1 MDSFLFNY
9 VVSYIPN
16 HQSLNLVKY
25 YFLVLKIIII
35 LVFLKIDYYYNFRLY
50 PFSLIIY

>member
-1 MDSFLFNY
+1 MDILLFNN

-16 HQSLNLVKY
+16 HQSLDLVKY
-25 YFLVLKIIII
+25 YFLILKIITI